1 MRDEVKAVIQS
12 SIERGYAEFIGNVAR
27 ARDLPVERVD
37 EIARGRVWIGS
48 KALELGLVDHLGSF
62 NDAVAAAA
70 TAAGLED
77 DDYALDWTVRELT
90 FGERL
95 LIDIFGRDAAQA
107 LARAVAP
114 QSRLPQFAALA
125 GIERELKALARFND
139 PAGRYAYCFCEP
151 R

>member
-12 SIERGYAEFIGNVAR
+12 SIEHGYAEFIGNVAA
-27 ARDLPVERVD
+27 ARELPVERVD
-37 EIARGRVWIGS
+37 ELARGRVWIGS

-70 TAAGLED
+70 AAAGLED
-77 DDYALDWTVRELT
+77 DDYQLDWTTRDLS

-95 LIDIFGRDAAQA
+95 LIDLFGRETTQS

-114 QSRLPQFAALA
+114 QSRMPQFAALA
-125 GIERELKALARFND
+125 EIQRELKALTQFND